1 MSHRQQVGSGHRNAS
16 LVALVSLFLS
26 SPAQGKPRDPAP
38 VAPIGLYMSSSEKR
52 LRVINLKVR
61 CSPEEAEA
69 IKNKAMD
76 SGVSV
81 SEFMRCAA
89 LKRKTRS
96 TIDSQV
102 IGELKRLGGLQKNLF
117 NEFGGLNSKELAAN
131 LLAIKEAINRIES

>member
-1 MSHRQQVGSGHRNAS
+1 
-16 LVALVSLFLS
+16 
-26 SPAQGKPRDPAP
+26 
-38 VAPIGLYMSSSEKR
+38 MSSSEKR
-52 LRVINLKVR
+52 LRVVNLKVR
-61 CSPEEAEA
+61 CSLEEAEA

-81 SEFMRCAA
+81 SEFLRCAA

-117 NEFGGLNSKELAAN
+117 NEFGGLHSKELAAN